1 MSRTKRVS
9 PVYLALFVG
18 LYAVQG
24 VVVAYFFN
32 FNQIFMQ
39 ASGVSAEATA
49 KVQSLA
55 LVPFILKFLGGPIS
69 DRFNLLGFGHRKPYI
84 VVGLVVQMLGL
95 LGLVAVHPGRY
106 LGAFTTLAVLTVTGL
121 ALYDTCCDG
130 MVIDVTPP
138 DDRPRVQGA
147 LVAARAVAAT
157 ICSFA
162 FGAWLEGEVGGL
174 ERFFKV
180 IYTCAALGMV
190 PLILA
195 LWVREPR
202 RAADAERF
210 QWEALRV
217 LILPR
222 SLILLAFGAFYAT
235 VGYGIEINLSPYYQ
249 SLHFQEGQIGTY
261 ASIRYIGRAAGAAL
275 MPISAGRLGR
285 RWVLRIGILMLAA
298 SAVGQV
304 LVVGTASAILGA
316 FAFGVANGWNDAL
329 YYVLA
334 MEASDPRMAASTY
347 ALFMAVSNVS
357 VMGGWVFA
365 EVAAALG
372 HGFTRAFIA
381 SALFTL
387 IAWPLIRPLSRPAP
401 DPQLEPADV
410 LA

>member
-1 MSRTKRVS
+1 MSRTKRVG

-69 DRFNLLGFGHRKPYI
+69 DRINLLGFGHRKPYI
-84 VVGLVVQMLGL
+84 VVGLVVQTLGL
-95 LGLVAVHPGRY
+95 LGLVAVHPGRD

-138 DDRPRVQGA
+138 DDRPRVQGT

-162 FGAWLEGEVGGL
+162 FGAWLEGEVGGP

-180 IYTCAALGMV
+180 IYACVALGMV
-190 PLILA
+190 PLALA

-210 QWEALRV
+210 QWAALRV

-261 ASIRYIGRAAGAAL
+261 ASIRYIGRAVGAASCRCRRDGSAGAG
-275 MPISAGRLGR
+275 S
-285 RWVLRIGILMLAA
+285 
-298 SAVGQV
+298 
-304 LVVGTASAILGA
+304 
-316 FAFGVANGWNDAL
+316 
-329 YYVLA
+329 
-334 MEASDPRMAASTY
+334 
-347 ALFMAVSNVS
+347 
-357 VMGGWVFA
+357 
-365 EVAAALG
+365 
-372 HGFTRAFIA
+372 
-381 SALFTL
+381 
-387 IAWPLIRPLSRPAP
+387 
-401 DPQLEPADV
+401 
-410 LA
+410 